1 LNLVLEFACSTISLM
16 NKQTPPLRVGFD
28 MDGVLL
34 YNPARII
41 RPLISIVKK
50 IFLHKKKLKF
60 YYPKTDYEKIFW
72 RFVHKSSIFNASG
85 LSEITRLV
93 KEGKI
98 EAYLITARYNFLG
111 SSVLTWVTKNNL
123 NDTFKGVH
131 FNADDEQPH
140 EFKERMIHK
149 LRLDMYIEDN
159 FDIVEHISKNP
170 KVQIVWIYN
179 ILDRH
184 IQFSKKAP
192 TLLKA
197 IERFIIRK

>member
-1 LNLVLEFACSTISLM
+1 M
-16 NKQTPPLRVGFD
+16 
-28 MDGVLL
+28 
-34 YNPARII
+34 
-41 RPLISIVKK
+41 
-50 IFLHKKKLKF
+50 
-60 YYPKTDYEKIFW
+60 
-72 RFVHKSSIFNASG
+72 
-85 LSEITRLV
+85 TRL
-93 KEGKI
+93 
-98 EAYLITARYNFLG
+98 R
-111 SSVLTWVTKNNL
+111 
-123 NDTFKGVH
+123 GVH